1 MWCNVINQEVPK
13 NRRTPGRLAEK
24 RSAIIADSSGS
35 SGSMADFQPIA
46 AGILEKDRVVARPF
60 MIARAFDIPS
70 ARPDDDL
77 SQPIDLAGTVRP
89 EGDPA
94 FVGDMP

>member
-1 MWCNVINQEVPK
+1 
-13 NRRTPGRLAEK
+13 
-24 RSAIIADSSGS
+24 
-35 SGSMADFQPIA
+35 MADFQPIA
-46 AGILEKDRVVARPF
+46 AGILEKDRIVARLFVIPG
-60 MIARAFDIPS
+60 AFDIPS

-77 SQPIDLAGTVRP
+77 SQPVDLAWTVCP